1 MYPRKEQQL
10 TKLINKSPTTI
21 KYLLGVLAKK
31 RRKQSCILEEKSAKD
46 LKASMKC
53 WSEREMLSE
62 EDEYSINPFKAKL
75 VPVKLRDRSATC
87 KEQEIALVTMND
99 ISGLD

>member
-1 MYPRKEQQL
+1 VYPRKEQQL

-31 RRKQSCILEEKSAKD
+31 RRKQSCIFEKKSAKN

-53 WSEREMLSE
+53 WSKREMLSE

-75 VPVKLRDRSATC
+75 VPAKLRDRSATC